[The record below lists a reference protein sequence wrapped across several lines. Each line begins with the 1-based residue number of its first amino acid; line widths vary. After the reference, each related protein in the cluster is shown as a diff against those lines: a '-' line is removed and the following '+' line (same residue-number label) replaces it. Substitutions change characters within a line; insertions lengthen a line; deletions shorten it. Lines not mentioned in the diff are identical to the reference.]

1 MVEGGDADQGG
12 IVRVS
17 LEDTRAKEEVEVGG
31 PDGSH
36 GEVGVVRSLQ
46 TFVD

>member
-12 IVRVS
+12 IVWVS
-17 LEDTRAKEEVEVGG
+17 LEDARAKEEVEVGR
-31 PDGSH
+31 PDGSR
-36 GEVGVVRSLQ
+36 GEVRVVRGLQ

>member
-1 MVEGGDADQGG
+1 MVEGGDADQGW

-31 PDGSH
+31 PDGRC
-36 GEVGVVRSLQ
+36 GEVGVMRGLQ
-46 TFVD
+46 TFGD